1 MKKTLISTLLL
12 LSACGRSPQATGF
25 RPGTYACHA
34 ESAYSVADD
43 TLTVRRNLTV
53 TRRVTFRRRGGSLQ
67 HTTFTYTGIW
77 DGQKLQLAQNGVI
90 LVFSQNKLTVQNQ
103 IYRKL

>member
-1 MKKTLISTLLL
+1 MKRTLILTLL
-12 LSACGRSPQATGF
+12 LSACGRPPQATGF
-25 RPGTYACHA
+25 TPGTYACHI
-34 ESAYSVADD
+34 ESAYTVADD
-43 TLTVRRNLTV
+43 TLTVRADLTV

-67 HTTFTYTGIW
+67 HTTLTYTGVW